1 MSDPRASIH
10 SPTTKGELMG
20 AMKDLVNA
28 GCYYCGE
35 DNPTELRN
43 YGEIVAICENCAT
56 LESGECV

>member
-1 MSDPRASIH
+1 
-10 SPTTKGELMG
+10 MG

-43 YGEIVAICENCAT
+43 YGGEIVAICENCAT

>member
-1 MSDPRASIH
+1 
-10 SPTTKGELMG
+10 MG